1 MPNTSSAK
9 KALRQS
15 ARKRARNIRHKH
27 MVAEVTKQLRKFV
40 VAGKNEEA
48 SLLLPRAYKSIDK
61 ATKTRV
67 LKPCNHKLK
76 AVENIYFS
84 VNYETPE
91 SSVIAR
97 P

>member
-27 MVAEVTKQLRKFV
+27 MVAEVTKQLRKLV
-40 VAGKNEEA
+40 AAGKNEEA
-48 SLLLPRAYKSIDK
+48 IALLPRAYKSIDK

-67 LKPCNHKLK
+67 LKQNTAARKKSRMARLV
-76 AVENIYFS
+76 AV
-84 VNYETPE
+84 PKK
-91 SSVIAR
+91 
-97 P
+97 